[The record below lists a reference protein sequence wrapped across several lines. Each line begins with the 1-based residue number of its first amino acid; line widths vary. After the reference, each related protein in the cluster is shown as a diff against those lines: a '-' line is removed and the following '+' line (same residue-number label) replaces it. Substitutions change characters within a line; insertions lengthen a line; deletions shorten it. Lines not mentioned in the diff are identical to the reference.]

1 MPTWLSGWITVFC
14 VFNEQSLWQGNLFN
28 VDTEDAKDPVR
39 LSASQFASV
48 YLRQASEP
56 YLTLGHFPYPRI
68 DSNVIPCGYTHVDF
82 ELDDNGTKFDAVFV
96 AGSIGS
102 YISAGTRDTV
112 QPTPGWWYFI
122 KGSGSGDEHGDIG
135 TLSRDPTPRT
145 EPNTRRSNA
154 ISSVKSVFDKL

>member
-1 MPTWLSGWITVFC
+1 MCRAP
-14 VFNEQSLWQGNLFN
+14 LFIS
-28 VDTEDAKDPVR
+28 PPR
-39 LSASQFASV
+39 F
-48 YLRQASEP
+48 
-56 YLTLGHFPYPRI
+56 LTLDHFPYPHI

-102 YISAGTRDTV
+102 YISTGTV

-154 ISSVKSVFDKL
+154 ISSVKSVFASVIWPWPYPHLMALMSVS